1 MPAENWLTPG
11 AAQVKSDIVPGIC
24 TGTTLSVSVSKVV
37 KPDLESKRILY
48 PQSHLGF
55 ELGLRV
61 ESYKKLCLSGPGTKA
76 WWTVLFCVYL

>member
-24 TGTTLSVSVSKVV
+24 TGTTLSVSVSEVV
-37 KPDLESKRILY
+37 KPDLENKRILY

-55 ELGLRV
+55 ELGLRA
-61 ESYKKLCLSGPGTKA
+61 ESYKKLCLSGPGMEA
-76 WWTVLFCVYL
+76 WWTVPFCVYF